1 MWVISENDLAIFVF
15 ELLLFSLF
23 EMCAYTFMFC
33 TIRNR
38 RLDGYKSNV
47 LCTILLGIRLALT
60 HMKHPIFWTPYTDGK
75 QVI

>member
-33 TIRNR
+33 TDYEMDVWLVVRVMCSAQ
-38 RLDGYKSNV
+38 Y
-47 LCTILLGIRLALT
+47 C
-60 HMKHPIFWTPYTDGK
+60 
-75 QVI
+75 